1 MISTKPKEEVSK
13 AEELFRQYVKLEHVD
28 RNSFMEKV
36 TKWLVAKVEASN
48 KLIAEQE
55 KSK

>member
-13 AEELFRQYVKLEHVD
+13 AEELFRQYVKLEHID